1 MSLDYSNINW
11 SLICRERINIID
23 RFDWDLDWDWDP
35 DRDFNIDWNENF
47 QVVEL
52 FIKTERSRERGQ
64 LLNWKNFK
72 ISVIINEGFLL
83 FFDQQHKKALSN
95 KNNNIEI
102 LFIPK
107 IREK

>member
-11 SLICRERINIID
+11 SLIERKRERINIID

-52 FIKTERSRERGQ
+52 FIKTERSREV
-64 LLNWKNFK
+64 NF
-72 ISVIINEGFLL
+72 
-83 FFDQQHKKALSN
+83 
-95 KNNNIEI
+95 
-102 LFIPK
+102 
-107 IREK
+107 